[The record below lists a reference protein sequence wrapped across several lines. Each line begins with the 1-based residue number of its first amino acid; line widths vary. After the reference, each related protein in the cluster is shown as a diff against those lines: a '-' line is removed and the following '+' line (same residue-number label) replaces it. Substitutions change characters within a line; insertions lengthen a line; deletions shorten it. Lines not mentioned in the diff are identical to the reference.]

1 MSHVKLLI
9 LGASGLTGSF
19 VLKYALEDPRI
30 SEVFIW
36 VRKPLGISHPKLKEE
51 VVNFLNFETYEAIFP
66 IVDSIC
72 CCIGTTI
79 KKAGSQKA
87 FYDTDVL
94 IPQKIAEIAHKKG
107 VKTFVLQSSI
117 GANPNSNNFYLK
129 CKGEVEHYISE
140 LNFNS
145 FIILQ
150 PSLLLGKRKEKR
162 LPEKIAMYL
171 MGALNWVFIGPL
183 KNFKAISAERVAK
196 AMLFAAINSMFNKQT
211 CAFPEIESMAKKF

>member
-36 VRKPLGISHPKLKEE
+36 VRKPLCISHHKLKES
-51 VVNFLNFETYEAIFP
+51 VVNFLEIDLYEPNFP
-66 IVDSIC
+66 LVDSVC

-79 KKAGSQKA
+79 RKAGSQRA

-107 VKTFVLQSSI
+107 IKTFVLQSSI
-117 GANPNSNNFYLK
+117 GANSNSNNFYLK
-129 CKGEVEHYISE
+129 CKGEVEHNISE

-162 LPEKIAMYL
+162 FSEKIAMYL
-171 MGALNWVFIGPL
+171 MGALNGLFIGPL
-183 KNFKAISAERVAK
+183 KNYKAISAERVAK
-196 AMLFAAINSMFNKQT
+196 AMLFAAINSMSNKQT

>member
-19 VLKYALEDPRI
+19 VLKYALKDPRI

-36 VRKPLGISHPKLKEE
+36 VRKPLGISHPKLKES
-51 VVNFLNFETYEAIFP
+51 VVNFLELDLNEANFP
-66 IVDSIC
+66 LVDSVC

-87 FYDTDVL
+87 FHDTDVL

-117 GANPNSNNFYLK
+117 GANSISNNFYLK
-129 CKGEVEHYISE
+129 CKGEVENSISE
-140 LNFNS
+140 LNFYS

-171 MGALNWVFIGPL
+171 MGVLNWLFIGHL
-183 KNFKAISAERVAK
+183 KNYKAISAERVAK
-196 AMLFAAINSMFNKQT
+196 AMLFAAINPMSNKQT
-211 CAFPEIESMAKKF
+211 CVFSEIESLANKF

>member
-1 MSHVKLLI
+1 MSHFKLLI

-19 VLKYALEDPRI
+19 VLKYALEDSRI
-30 SEVFIW
+30 SEVIIW

-51 VVNFLNFETYEAIFP
+51 VVNFLDLETYKANFP

-94 IPQKIAEIAHKKG
+94 IPQKIAEIAHNKG
-107 VKTFVLQSSI
+107 VTTFVLQSSI
-117 GANPNSNNFYLK
+117 GANYNSNNFYLK
-129 CKGEVEHYISE
+129 CKGEIEHNISV

-162 LPEKIAMYL
+162 LPEKIAMHL
-171 MGALNWVFIGPL
+171 MGVLSGLFIGPL
-183 KNFKAISAERVAK
+183 KNYKAILAERVAK
-196 AMLFAAINSMFNKQT
+196 AMLFAAINPMSNKQT
-211 CAFPEIESMAKKF
+211 FAYTEIESMANKF

>member
-1 MSHVKLLI
+1 L
-9 LGASGLTGSF
+9 
-19 VLKYALEDPRI
+19 D
-30 SEVFIW
+30 
-36 VRKPLGISHPKLKEE
+36 ISHPKLKEE
-51 VVNFLNFETYEAIFP
+51 IVNFLDFETFEANFP

-117 GANPNSNNFYLK
+117 GANSDSNNFYLK
-129 CKGEVEHYISE
+129 CKGDVENIISD

-171 MGALNWVFIGPL
+171 MSALNWLFIGPL
-183 KNFKAISAERVAK
+183 KNYKAISVERVAK
-196 AMLFAAINSMFNKQT
+196 AMLFAAINPMSNKQT
-211 CAFPEIESMAKKF
+211 CAFPEIESLAKKF